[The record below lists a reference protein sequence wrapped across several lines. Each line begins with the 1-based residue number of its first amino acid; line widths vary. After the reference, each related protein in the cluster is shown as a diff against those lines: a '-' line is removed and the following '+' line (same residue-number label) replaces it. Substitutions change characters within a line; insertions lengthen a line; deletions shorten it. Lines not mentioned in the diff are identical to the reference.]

1 MHKSALTFGLLASSL
16 VMLVLTPI
24 LNQPHGLFS
33 NTVAMA
39 QGYDNYYGDNN
50 SYYSEYPTDDNKYEC
65 RTGPFEG
72 FFVSS
77 VEFCD
82 AKKFDDNKKRD
93 HLDNRDNRT
102 GPVGPQGP
110 AGPAGPAGP
119 IGPNGTQGP
128 QGLVGPQGP
137 PGNTTGLV
145 NQTQFTCVACL
156 LDALAK
162 LDTGAVIVN
171 ITATVDTNPGTPV
184 QNLTVTFPLTINVE
198 VATLLQNQLGL
209 TLGLGSNAS
218 IFEICAAIEAQ
229 SLNITTVLNALRP
242 TLTAIVTAQLTNN
255 PALTTLIVE
264 IISAIPNIGNAPAIA
279 AAVTSALGQITGPT
293 GVSLVVDQILAN
305 VEVSLGILEECLG
318 LEPTPPTTATLT
330 VNKEVFGCNNFII
343 GNDVMDCSQM
353 TNTDPAWLSC
363 TGSTI
368 SNSPPCLELTAN
380 LFDIEVLDNQNSQI
394 LPPFEGSAQGT
405 TIENLQPG
413 TYAVNEIKNNQSNI
427 NQLGESLNDETTCG
441 VLGFDDGGTLLN
453 TNADPD
459 LSYTICIEYEDEQ
472 GNDCSRLTLAGGE
485 DKTCTVKNYIRFTN
499 IQL

>member
-1 MHKSALTFGLLASSL
+1 MHKLRVFTFGLLISSL
-16 VMLVLTPI
+16 VMLAVTPV

-50 SYYSEYPTDDNKYEC
+50 NSYSEYPTDDKKYEC

-82 AKKFDDNKKRD
+82 AKHKFKKDDRRDDRDNK
-93 HLDNRDNRT
+93 T
-102 GPVGPQGP
+102 GQQGPHGPIGQASPQGP
-110 AGPAGPAGP
+110 AGPPGANGIQGEPGA
-119 IGPNGTQGP
+119 NGTQG
-128 QGLVGPQGP
+128 Q
-137 PGNTTGLV
+137 PGANGTDIDP
-145 NQTQFTCVACL
+145 CVACL

-162 LDTGAVIVN
+162 LDSGAILVNVTASIERPPIGPLGNLN
-171 ITATVDTNPGTPV
+171 ITLPLVIDVD
-184 QNLTVTFPLTINVE
+184 
-198 VATLLQNQLGL
+198 VATLLQSQLATQL
-209 TLGLGSNAS
+209 QLNANAT
-218 IFEICAAIEAQ
+218 IFEICAAIDVQDLDIDALLSSLALTLDPIVEDQISQ
-229 SLNITTVLNALRP
+229 SVLQIGAALDALGIQVTP
-242 TLTAIVTAQLTNN
+242 TLLATIIASIDIDAIVAD
-255 PALTTLIVE
+255 
-264 IISAIPNIGNAPAIA
+264 II
-279 AAVTSALGQITGPT
+279 
-293 GVSLVVDQILAN
+293 AN

-353 TNTDPAWLSC
+353 TNTDPAWLPC

-380 LFDIEVLDNQNSQI
+380 LFDIEVLDDQNNRI

-459 LSYTICIEYEDEQ
+459 LLYTICIEYEDEQ
-472 GNDCSRLTLAGGE
+472 GNDCSTLTLAGGE